1 MKDRTREMLAFK
13 KINDPNYFLNTDAVM
28 NDINSAFTTEPSKKE
43 EGKYKDLKARSQ
55 KMQTESK
62 KV

>member
-43 EGKYKDLKARSQ
+43 EGKYKDLKARS
-55 KMQTESK
+55 
-62 KV
+62 